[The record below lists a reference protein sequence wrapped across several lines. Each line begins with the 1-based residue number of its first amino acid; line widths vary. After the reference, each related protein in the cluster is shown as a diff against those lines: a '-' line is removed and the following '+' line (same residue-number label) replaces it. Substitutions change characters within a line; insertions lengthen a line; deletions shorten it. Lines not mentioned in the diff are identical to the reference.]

1 MENKTIAKGNEYIM
15 SSYARFPLVLEK
27 GEGVYLYDDQGKKY
41 LDFVAGIAVNCL
53 GYAYPPFVK
62 AITEQLQKMNH
73 VSNLYWTKPQ
83 VEAAEM
89 LVKYSGLDQVFFCNS
104 GAEAV
109 ESALKLSRIYSEKN
123 KGVDCYEIIGMK
135 KSFHGR
141 TMGALSLTG
150 QEKYHANLAP
160 LLPSVKR
167 VEFNNLEDLKS
178 QISEK
183 TSAIILE
190 PIQGEGGIHPVDLN
204 YLKKVREIC
213 NEKDIV
219 LIFDEVQTGIGR
231 TGSLFAYQELGVEPD
246 IVTFAKGLGNGIPIG
261 GIIAKKKFAKE
272 FTPGTHASTFG
283 GNSIA
288 TTAAKVV
295 LTEIMENGIVEGVNE
310 KGAHLKKCLEDLKNS
325 FDIVVDVRG
334 MGLIQGIEV
343 TVPVGDIVSK
353 AMEKGLLLVPSGT
366 NVIRFI
372 PPLIITTEQ
381 IDEGMAVLKRVLG
394 ELE

>member
-1 MENKTIAKGNEYIM
+1 MENKTITKGNEYIM
-15 SSYARFPLVLEK
+15 SSYSRFPLVLEK
-27 GEGVYLYDDQGKKY
+27 GEGVYLYDDKGKKY

-53 GYAYPPFVK
+53 GYAHPAFVK

-83 VEAAEM
+83 VETAEL

-123 KGVDCYEIIGMK
+123 KGQDCYEIIGMN

-160 LLPSVKR
+160 LLPTVKR
-167 VEFNNLEDLKS
+167 VEFNNLQDLKS
-178 QISEK
+178 QISER

-190 PIQGEGGIHPVDLN
+190 PIQGEGGIYPVDID
-204 YLKKVREIC
+204 YLKQVRKIC
-213 NEKDIV
+213 DEQDIV

-231 TGSLFAYQELGVEPD
+231 TGSLFAYQELGVVPD

-261 GIIAKKKFAKE
+261 GIIAKKKFSKE

-283 GNSIA
+283 GNSIS

-295 LTEIMENGIVEGVNE
+295 LTEIMENGVLESVKE
-310 KGAHLKKCLEDLKNS
+310 KGNHLKKSLEELKNS
-325 FDIVVDVRG
+325 FDTIVDIRG

-343 TVPVGDIVSK
+343 TAPVGVIVNK
-353 AMEKGLLLVPSGT
+353 AMEKGLLLVSSGA
-366 NVIRFI
+366 NVIRFV
-372 PPLIITTEQ
+372 PPLIITIEQ
-381 IDEGMAVLKRVLG
+381 IDEGIAILKSVLG
-394 ELE
+394 EIE

>member
-1 MENKTIAKGNEYIM
+1 MENSTITKGNDYIM

-27 GEGVYLYDDQGKKY
+27 GEGVCLYDDTGKKY

-53 GYAYPPFVK
+53 GYAHPAFVK
-62 AITEQLQKMNH
+62 AMTEQLLKMNH
-73 VSNLYWTKPQ
+73 VSNLYWTKTQ

-109 ESALKLSRIYSEKN
+109 ESALKLSRIYSQKN
-123 KGVDCYEIIGMK
+123 KGGDCHEIIAMN

-160 LLPSVKR
+160 LLPTVQR
-167 VEFNNLEDLKS
+167 VDFNDLCQLKS

-190 PIQGEGGIHPVDLN
+190 PIQGEGGIHPVDID
-204 YLKKVREIC
+204 YLKEVRKIC
-213 NEKDIV
+213 DQENIV

-283 GNSIA
+283 GNSIS

-295 LTEIMENGIVEGVNE
+295 LTEIMENGVLESVKE
-310 KGAHLKKCLEDLKNS
+310 KGKYLTKCLENLKSS
-325 FDIVVDVRG
+325 FDTVVDVRG

-343 TVPVGDIVSK
+343 TVPVSDIVSK
-353 AMEKGLLLVPSGT
+353 AMEKGLLLVSSGS
-366 NVIRFI
+366 NVIRFV
-372 PPLIITTEQ
+372 PPLIITIEQ
-381 IDEGMAVLKRVLG
+381 IDEGIAILKSVLG
-394 ELE
+394 EL

>member
-295 LTEIMENGIVEGVNE
+295 LTEIMKNGIVEGVNE

>member
-1 MENKTIAKGNEYIM
+1 M
-15 SSYARFPLVLEK
+15 STYARLPLVFEK

-53 GYAYPPFVK
+53 GYAYPSFIQ

-73 VSNLYWTKPQ
+73 VSNLYWNKPS
-83 VEAAEM
+83 VELAEM

-123 KGVDCYEIIGMK
+123 KSKDCYEIIAMN

-150 QEKYHANLAP
+150 QQKYHENLVP
-160 LLPSVKR
+160 LLPTVKR
-167 VEFNNLEDLKS
+167 VDFNALEQLKS
-178 QISEK
+178 QITDK

-190 PIQGEGGIHPVDLN
+190 PIQGEGGINPVDIP
-204 YLKKVREIC
+204 YLETVRKIC
-213 NEKDIV
+213 DEQDIV

-231 TGSLFAYQELGVEPD
+231 TGTLFAYQQLGLVPD

-261 GIIAKKKFAKE
+261 GIIAKEKFSKE

-283 GNSIA
+283 GNPIA
-288 TTAAKVV
+288 TTAGKVV
-295 LTEIMENGIVEGVNE
+295 LSELME
-310 KGAHLKKCLEDLKNS
+310 KGLLDSIQEKGEHLRKALEEIQNT

-334 MGLIQGIEV
+334 KGLLQGIEV
-343 TVPVGDIVSK
+343 TLPVGEIVNK
-353 AMEKGLLLVPSGT
+353 AIEKGLLLVPSGT
-366 NVIRFI
+366 HVIRFI
-372 PPLIITTEQ
+372 PPLIITKEE
-381 IDEGMAVLKRVLG
+381 IDEGIAILKDVLQEIK
-394 ELE
+394 